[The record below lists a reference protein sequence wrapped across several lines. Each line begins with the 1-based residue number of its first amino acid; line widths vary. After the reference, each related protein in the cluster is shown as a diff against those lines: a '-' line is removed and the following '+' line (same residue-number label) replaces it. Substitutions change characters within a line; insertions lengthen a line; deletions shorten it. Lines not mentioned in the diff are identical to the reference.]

1 MTIGEKIKTLR
12 KSNKKS
18 QEDLASDLGVSRQTI
33 NKWETNKARPNT
45 ENVKLLCSIFG
56 LSADYFLESEISVAE
71 SEVAASTSL
80 PRKGTKRMV
89 LVICSLI
96 DGLMFLVGALFSVIF
111 GSVVFSPNTGDKV
124 VGTDN
129 IEMAGFIVILILTV
143 LFLVAEVLLLMNI
156 FKKKRNVN
164 QS

>member
-1 MTIGEKIKTLR
+1 M
-12 KSNKKS
+12 
-18 QEDLASDLGVSRQTI
+18 
-33 NKWETNKARPNT
+33 
-45 ENVKLLCSIFG
+45 
-56 LSADYFLESEISVAE
+56 
-71 SEVAASTSL
+71 
-80 PRKGTKRMV
+80 
-89 LVICSLI
+89 
-96 DGLMFLVGALFSVIF
+96 GALFSVIF